1 MVMKFLSDDEVIT
14 VAMNLEQEGRGFYDE
29 AARLS
34 KHKETKEIFNKLRDE
49 EADHYKT
56 FKDLLDNIQAAGP
69 KGYFNINEEAVSYL
83 NSLIETGVFKG
94 IDKQSIK
101 RLSEAEVLEIG
112 LKVER
117 DSVLYYNEAQ
127 KMSTNPKAR
136 EIMSKIIE
144 IEKEHLVTLTN
155 RLRVAR
161 RLF

>member
-1 MVMKFLSDDEVIT
+1 MKFLSDNEVIT
-14 VAMNLEQEGRGFYDE
+14 VAMNLEEEGRDFYDE

-49 EADHYKT
+49 ESDHYQT
-56 FKDLLDNIQAAGP
+56 FKDLLDTTISAQDSL
-69 KGYFNINEEAVSYL
+69 KEYFSINEEVASYL
-83 NSLIETGVFKG
+83 NSLIETGLFKG

-101 RLSEAEVLEIG
+101 RLKEVDALETG

-117 DSVLYYNEAQ
+117 DSILYYTQAQ
-127 KMSTNPKAR
+127 AASANPKAK
-136 EIMSKIIE
+136 EVMSKIID
-144 IEKEHLVTLTN
+144 IEKEHLIALTD